1 MNEMND
7 QEKPQTITMPGIDKS
22 KIEQIIRN
30 FKENNGNALTI
41 LQSVQESF
49 GFLPF
54 EVVEHLSEKIGIP
67 LGKMYGIATFYA
79 QFKFHQRGKFI
90 IQICDG
96 TACHVKGSMLL
107 EEFITKELG
116 IKPDE
121 TTDDKLFSLEK
132 VSCFGCCAIAPV
144 VFINK
149 DVYGNLTPAKL
160 RRILNKYRKKSIPM
174 KKKEQIKQ
182 SKKNKVSK
190 KSKKS
195 KKSKRSK
202 KSKKSEKSKKS
213 KRSKKK

>member
-1 MNEMND
+1 MNEMNE
-7 QEKPQTITMPGIDKS
+7 QEKPHMSDIDKI
-22 KIEQIIRN
+22 KIEEVIRDYR
-30 FKENNGNALTI
+30 ENDGNSLTI

-49 GFLPF
+49 GYLPF
-54 EVVEHLSEKIGIP
+54 EVVEYLSEKIGIP

-79 QFKFHQRGKFI
+79 QFKFHKRGKYI

-107 EEFITKELG
+107 EEFITNELG
-116 IKPDE
+116 IRPAE
-121 TTDDKLFSLEK
+121 TTTDKLFSLEK

-160 RRILNKYRKKSIPM
+160 RRILNKYRKMSIPM
-174 KKKEQIKQ
+174 KKNRKV
-182 SKKNKVSK
+182 KKSNINK

-195 KKSKRSK
+195 KISKINKKSKKTK
-202 KSKKSEKSKKS
+202 KSKKSKISKIIK
-213 KRSKKK
+213 KTKKK

>member
-7 QEKPQTITMPGIDKS
+7 QENPHTSTMPGIDKT
-22 KIEQIIRN
+22 KIEEIIRDYM
-30 FKENNGNALTI
+30 ENDGNSLTI

-49 GFLPF
+49 GYLPF

-79 QFKFHQRGKFI
+79 QFKFQQRGKYI

-116 IKPDE
+116 IRPDE
-121 TTDDKLFSLEK
+121 TTLDKLFSLEK

-160 RRILNKYRKKSIPM
+160 RRILNKYRKMAIPIKNLSIVLPF
-174 KKKEQIKQ
+174 
-182 SKKNKVSK
+182 SSPL
-190 KSKKS
+190 SW
-195 KKSKRSK
+195 
-202 KSKKSEKSKKS
+202 
-213 KRSKKK
+213 